1 MSMEFLSG
9 YLLSVVGVVLL
20 IVLID
25 LILPEGKISK
35 YIKSIVSIVV
45 VAVIVSPVAK
55 LVNTDFDFKKLFD
68 GGYQV
73 DTEFLNEIDNQ
84 NIEVLCRDLEVK
96 LSDLGYV
103 GTQVS
108 IVTGKSENVTI
119 IKYIYVNLCD
129 LVINKNE
136 AHIDYY
142 TKIKESVTKLVSN
155 IKEEQV
161 VVYG

>member
-9 YLLSVVGVVLL
+9 YLLSIVGVVVL

-25 LILPEGKISK
+25 LILPDGKISK
-35 YIKSIVSIVV
+35 YIKSIVSVVV

-55 LVNTDFDFKKLFD
+55 LIKSDFDFRSIFEEK
-68 GGYQV
+68 YQV
-73 DTEFLNEIDNQ
+73 DTEFLSEIDSQ
-84 NIEVLCRDLEVK
+84 NSETFSRDLESK
-96 LSDLGYV
+96 LGELGYKN
-103 GTQVS
+103 TQVS
-108 IVTGKSENVTI
+108 IVTGQSGNNTI

-142 TKIKESVTKLVSN
+142 TQIKESVTKLVSN

-161 VVYG
+161 IVYG